1 MSEDLFFQPDQITP
15 DEADI
20 KILDLSAEPYPD
32 QRRVKVEFRISGYR
46 KSLGSTISVID
57 PEGEEVASANIV
69 NIFIPHHEIT
79 LHLPGSRAK
88 PGTFELVVTLFSLQ
102 EVESEL
108 EPGKVGDIRS
118 DHLDRKSVSFSIK

>member
-15 DEADI
+15 DDADI
-20 KILDLSAEPYPD
+20 KILELSAEPYPD

-46 KSLGSTISVID
+46 KSLASTISLID
-57 PEGEEVASANIV
+57 PEGKEITSANIV

-79 LHLPGSRAK
+79 LHIPASRAK
-88 PGTFELVVTLFSLQ
+88 PGTFKLFITLFSLQ

-108 EPGKVGDIRS
+108 EPGKVGEIRS
-118 DHLDRKSVSFSIK
+118 DHLDRKSISFSLK